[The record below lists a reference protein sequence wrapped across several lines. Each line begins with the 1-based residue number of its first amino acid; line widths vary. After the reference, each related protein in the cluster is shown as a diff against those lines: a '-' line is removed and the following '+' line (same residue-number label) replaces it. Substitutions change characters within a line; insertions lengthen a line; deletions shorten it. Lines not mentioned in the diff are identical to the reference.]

1 MKQVTAILK
10 RIHSAP
16 GNERGFSIAE
26 ALVAIAIIAIVITG
40 FMATYGTGS
49 LAVLT
54 IDSEAELQRLARNQL
69 EYVKSYAY
77 NPTAITYPLL
87 ATPAEYSVIV
97 TVSPLPATDDNI
109 QKVTVTVTRDDRT
122 LTVADYKV
130 NR

>member
-1 MKQVTAILK
+1 MKQAAAILK
-10 RIHSAP
+10 RIWTAP
-16 GNERGFSIAE
+16 GNERGFGIAE
-26 ALVAIAIIAIVITG
+26 ALVAIAIIAIVVTG

-54 IDSEAELQRLARNQL
+54 IDAEAEMQRLARNQL
-69 EYVKSYAY
+69 EYIKSYSY
-77 NPTAITYPLL
+77 NPLAATYPLL
-87 ATPAEYSVIV
+87 AAPPEYNVIV
-97 TVSPLPATDDNI
+97 IVSSLPATDNNI